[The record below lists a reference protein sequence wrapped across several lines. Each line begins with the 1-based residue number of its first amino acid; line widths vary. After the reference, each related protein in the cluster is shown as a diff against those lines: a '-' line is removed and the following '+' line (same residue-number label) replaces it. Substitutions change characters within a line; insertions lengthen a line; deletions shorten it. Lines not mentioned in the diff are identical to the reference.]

1 MVDSSLAWGVTC
13 QVVVMAALAIFP
25 LTPAGLSSRAY
36 RFALLGSVIACGHSL
51 YQQHQRPRAWNMQG
65 LQAWMQSIVPSPD
78 FLSFLFSTIFF
89 SSFVPVRFAVI
100 PVLCRSLEQV
110 ANFLRRN
117 FSSTQLFKKY
127 LEQPCVM
134 LLNNMTAV
142 RTMSTN
148 AEIFIG
154 FLLIFLFLTSVSFS
168 FLFMFLLLL
177 LHWVHAENG
186 EENTHCSMDLN
197 APLICDA

>member
-1 MVDSSLAWGVTC
+1 
-13 QVVVMAALAIFP
+13 
-25 LTPAGLSSRAY
+25 
-36 RFALLGSVIACGHSL
+36 
-51 YQQHQRPRAWNMQG
+51 
-65 LQAWMQSIVPSPD
+65 
-78 FLSFLFSTIFF
+78 
-89 SSFVPVRFAVI
+89 
-100 PVLCRSLEQV
+100 
-110 ANFLRRN
+110 
-117 FSSTQLFKKY
+117 
-127 LEQPCVM
+127 VM

-168 FLFMFLLLL
+168 FLYMFLLLL

-186 EENTHCSMDLN
+186 KENTHCSMDLN